1 MKSINLLD
9 PAQQKTL
16 EALINDENTNALSI
30 VYGPPG
36 TGKSHLITSLLF
48 ELALKGKKVLFVSQ
62 NTEALDVIVRM
73 YEKHDKSMHK
83 TKNDLCFL
91 DFCLQLNNPACRKV
105 KYLKGHKSTIMSQKI
120 APQYVDS
127 ALIDSGENDLTPY
140 KLSYR
145 YLNEDINNTSDVLGI
160 DELLVY
166 QMKYV
171 NDDTTAKSVIY
182 AIEDVDIRMI
192 FRHLDEYKY
201 EEAFRSL
208 SHPDDQLKYI
218 NKENRS
224 VGFNTLKSV
233 SSELLN
239 NLFNLPKGY
248 YITKKNL
255 DVIEYLNDLLSIRRW
270 QDFVDLKKIEANPQ
284 KASDL
289 FNAASKT
296 LKLYN
301 QISDCEK
308 ITISNDDFTCTKESI
323 AIIKKCSDLK
333 EVTEISSLA
342 SSYSKQLKKAAKNF
356 GINVDIFTT
365 GQLLTYLLKKID
377 LRDNCNNLTQLAEG
391 LNNCSAQSIS
401 DIIKELEKWNED
413 VGLFGR
419 KKTPAGILGELTNT
433 SKETAAFLFGN
444 INYLKHLEALLSG
457 TSFVIGDLLSICKK
471 KIPNNIYSLVE
482 SEAKM
487 SFDDYESLINL
498 LLKIEE
504 SHWCDDCEN
513 IKIATSFLEDLSS
526 YGAFVK
532 DNIEL
537 NKKKHFDSIEEALLL
552 IAKNINNNKYLKQ
565 IAEMESEY
573 RTYNADPKEDFKS
586 FCNRISESDI
596 NRLSDILDKI
606 ENISGTIDV
615 SCDRILGL
623 INYISSLRDEKVE
636 NVFNGDFYRIIMGG
650 NLNNWLDR
658 CNNIFA
664 FNDINEFDSFIEH
677 NDFIRR
683 LKAMFGDRRNSQL
696 VDQYLDMD
704 IDYRSFCNY
713 LCRDIIDAKIGSM
726 STADRKNVNDA
737 NFFKLYKNVNYIERS
752 RHYDRGLYSL
762 KLKYEDPS
770 RALTDA
776 INKTA
781 GMHNIE
787 RYRKCSDKIVN
798 AFPVIIA
805 TPSEVSK
812 YIDAKR
818 YFDYVVFDEA
828 SQLLPGQALPSLYR
842 AERAIVVG
850 DPHQMPPSL
859 TTVIGFNDNN
869 EDDDETEEFG
879 QSILDMIKGLQTADE
894 YHLTT
899 HYRSESN
906 QLFEPSRKAIYEEEG
921 IQPIF
926 EAKSDRMPI
935 YISDNLGED
944 NNANFGKIIQRI
956 RYYLAQDP
964 NTSFCILFSRGD
976 KMGLYAFRKYFD
988 NNGANLQ
995 DIVKLYDENR
1005 LLISTIR
1012 DCQGIEGDHTI
1023 LYLPQYRSVS
1033 SMWFFNEKAGAY
1045 KRLNVAVT
1053 RQRKTLD
1060 IIMGD
1065 SRGKWL
1071 SECQRILNDPVGPN
1085 QEKSAKLFL
1094 TLLSKAGQEINDE
1107 YLDKELSPNANYIDS
1122 PLTRQIYQ
1130 KLCEHYKDRIG
1141 EDLRIWC
1148 EVGYKLVIPSND
1160 AMSQNHE
1167 SVGYRIDIG
1176 IYSIKHRKFVLGI
1189 EMDGSTYHSGFIKE
1203 FSDLQRQDILEMKGW
1218 NIYRIWSTNW
1228 IKDTNREFVK
1238 LTEEIDHLLDEP
1250 VEDEYIQSEETLIDT
1265 SDFSS
1270 NQEDEDKFPL
1280 ATGDMDATED
1290 ENDEQGGA
1298 KIIHKDILGDKEF
1311 VNDFLKSCRGAKKC
1325 GTFLRIKRDDVPEFE
1340 DVIVHDIAPDLSY
1353 ILVKYEKT
1361 SSFFKV
1367 KVDKVESFV
1376 LENSV

>member
-16 EALINDENTNALSI
+16 EALINDDNKNALSI

-73 YEKHDKSMHK
+73 YERLDKCMHK
-83 TKNDLCFL
+83 SKNDLCFL

-105 KYLKGHKSTIMSQKI
+105 KYLKEHKNTIISTKI
-120 APQYVDS
+120 APKYIKNALTGSVNDDS
-127 ALIDSGENDLTPY
+127 TPY

-145 YLNEDINNTSDVLGI
+145 YLDEDNNNASDVLGI

-192 FRHLDEYKY
+192 FRHLDDYKY
-201 EEAFRSL
+201 DEIFRSL
-208 SHPDDQLKYI
+208 VRPDDQLKFI
-218 NKENRS
+218 NKENRT
-224 VGFNTLKSV
+224 VGFNTLKSI

-239 NLFNLPKGY
+239 KTFNLPVGY
-248 YITKKNL
+248 YLAKNNI
-255 DVIEYLNDLLSIRRW
+255 DVVDYLNNLLSIRRW
-270 QDFVDLKKIEANPQ
+270 QDFIDLRKVETNPQ
-284 KASDL
+284 
-289 FNAASKT
+289 NAA
-296 LKLYN
+296 KLSDAASEILMLYS

-308 ITISNDDFTCTKESI
+308 IEISDNNYAFDKRSA
-323 AIIKKCSDLK
+323 AIIKKCSNLN
-333 EVTEISSLA
+333 EIVETSSLA
-342 SSYSKQLKKAAKNF
+342 STYAKQLRKFFKDF
-356 GINVDIFTT
+356 GVNLECFSCE
-365 GQLLTYLLKKID
+365 QLLIHLLKTIEIQNSCSA
-377 LRDNCNNLTQLAEG
+377 LVQSAEG
-391 LNNCSAQSIS
+391 LNDYSVH
-401 DIIKELEKWNED
+401 DIKNVIEELNKWNEN
-413 VGLFGR
+413 VGLFRR
-419 KKTPAGILGELTNT
+419 KKTPTGILGELSDA
-433 SKETAAFLFGN
+433 SKETAACLFDN
-444 INYLKHLEALLSG
+444 INSLKHIESLLSG
-457 TSFVIGDLLSICKK
+457 TELTVKDLLSLCRN
-471 KIPNNIYSLVE
+471 IPPKNIYSPIE
-482 SEAKM
+482 SESKM
-487 SFDDYESLINL
+487 SIKDYESLINL
-498 LLKIEE
+498 LLKIKE
-504 SHWCDDCEN
+504 SHWCDNCAN
-513 IKIATSFLEDLSS
+513 LKTAIAVLEDLS
-526 YGAFVK
+526 GFGDFVK
-532 DNIEL
+532 KNIKL
-537 NKKKHFDSIEEALLL
+537 NEKKRFESIEEALLL
-552 IAKNINNNKYLKQ
+552 IAENINNNKISEQ
-565 IAEMESEY
+565 IEKIKSEY
-573 RTYNADPKEDFKS
+573 GMYNANLDEDFKT

-596 NRLSDILDKI
+596 NRLDSVLGKVK
-606 ENISGTIDV
+606 NISRPIDA
-615 SCDRILGL
+615 SPDRILDL
-623 INYISSLRDEKVE
+623 ISYINSLRTKNDA
-636 NVFNGDFYRIIMGG
+636 NNIFNEDFYEISAET
-650 NLNNWLDR
+650 NLNNWFDR

-683 LKAMFGDRRNSQL
+683 LKVMFGDKRNSQL
-696 VDQYLDMD
+696 VDQYLNMD
-704 IDYRSFCNY
+704 ISYKTFCNY

-726 STADRKNVNDA
+726 SSVDRKKVYSAD
-737 NFFKLYKNVNYIERS
+737 FFKRYKNANYIERS
-752 RHYDRGLYSL
+752 RHYDQGLYNL
-762 KLKYEDPS
+762 RVMYEAPS
-770 RALTDA
+770 MTLTDA

-781 GMHNIE
+781 GMNNIE
-787 RYRKCSDKIVN
+787 RYRKCSSKIVD

-818 YFDYVVFDEA
+818 FFDYVVFDEA

-859 TTVIGFNDNN
+859 TTVIGTSDFN
-869 EDDDETEEFG
+869 EDDEEIEEFG

-906 QLFEPSRKAIYEEEG
+906 LLFEPSRKAIYEEEG

-926 EAKSDRMPI
+926 EAKSDKIPI
-935 YISDNLGED
+935 YISDNLGDDTE
-944 NNANFGKIIQRI
+944 ANFGKIIQRL
-956 RYYLAQDP
+956 RFYLTRDP
-964 NTSFCILFSRGD
+964 DTSFCVLFSRGD
-976 KMGLYAFRKYFD
+976 AMGLHAFRKYFD

-995 DIVKLYDENR
+995 DIIRLYDENR

-1023 LYLPQYRSVS
+1023 LYLPQYRSIS

-1071 SECQRILNDPVGPN
+1071 SECQRILNDPIGPN

-1094 TLLSKAGQEINDE
+1094 TLLNKAGQEINDE

-1122 PLTRQIYQ
+1122 PLTKQLYE
-1130 KLCEHYKDRIG
+1130 KLCEHYGERIG

-1148 EVGYKLVIPSND
+1148 EVGYKLIIPSND

-1176 IYSIKHRKFVLGI
+1176 IYSIKHRKFILGI

-1228 IKDTNREFVK
+1228 IKDTNHEFME
-1238 LTEEIDHLLDEP
+1238 LTEEIDRLLDEP
-1250 VEDEYIQSEETLIDT
+1250 VDDECVQSSEPFID
-1265 SDFSS
+1265 SASVINS
-1270 NQEDEDKFPL
+1270 QENRHESPL
-1280 ATGDMDATED
+1280 DAESINDAGGD
-1290 ENDEQGGA
+1290 NDEQGTIR
-1298 KIIHKDILGDKEF
+1298 IIHKDIVGEAQF
-1311 VNDFLKSCRGAKKC
+1311 INDFLKSCKKSKEC
-1325 GTFLRIKRDDVPEFE
+1325 GIFLRIKRDGSPEFE
-1340 DVIVHDIAPDLSY
+1340 DVIVHDIAPDKSY
-1353 ILVKYEKT
+1353 VLLKYEKT
-1361 SSFFKV
+1361 SSFFRV
-1367 KVDKVESFV
+1367 NVDKVESFI
-1376 LENSV
+1376 LK